1 MILVAYYTP
10 QSTQHSTKKLKS
22 IVLKNEALTM
32 KTMNETL
39 PITKLLGQW
48 PQNHIGIPR
57 EWVRTSKCGIQ
68 LSCKQSKTCTQNCG
82 KSEFK

>member
-1 MILVAYYTP
+1 MILVAYYKP

-39 PITKLLGQW
+39 AITKLWGQ
-48 PQNHIGIPR
+48 
-57 EWVRTSKCGIQ
+57 
-68 LSCKQSKTCTQNCG
+68 
-82 KSEFK
+82 